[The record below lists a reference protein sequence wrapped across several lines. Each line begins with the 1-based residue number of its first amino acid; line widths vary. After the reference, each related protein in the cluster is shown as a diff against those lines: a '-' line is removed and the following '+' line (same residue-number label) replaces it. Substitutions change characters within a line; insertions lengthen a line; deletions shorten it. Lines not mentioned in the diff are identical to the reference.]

1 MLKYLSNWVGL
12 FKFINKFKNFMVKV
26 TINIGLISYSILTLH
41 LLIISERK
49 LLFDLY
55 HEFLND
61 P

>member
-1 MLKYLSNWVGL
+1 
-12 FKFINKFKNFMVKV
+12 MVKV
-26 TINIGLISYSILTLH
+26 TMNIGLISYSILTLH